1 MEIETTENF
10 GEIPSEIV
18 RKINKIEEM
27 ENSTVTVE
35 FQIIFPDIWVAN
47 IIHRSNKSKAVF
59 FSSLNMY
66 QKDSRELCYNMQDGK
81 VDGFN
86 VEEFW
91 VDARREFPD
100 KPEHFIAE
108 ILHDLFIVGWDME
121 DDEEDSPSFG
131 EPGYSELNE
140 ERELAEM
147 EENEIDEQMCKK
159 EPGVICHGCGDCEKK
174 EVI

>member
-18 RKINKIEEM
+18 RKINKIERDEK
-27 ENSTVTVE
+27 SIVIVE
-35 FQIIFPDIWVAN
+35 FQIIYPDIWVAN
-47 IIHRSNKSKAVF
+47 VIHKSRDGKSVF

-66 QKDSRELCYNMQDGK
+66 QKESRQLCFNMQDGK
-81 VDGFN
+81 VYGFE
-86 VEEFW
+86 VQEYW
-91 VDARREFPD
+91 VDAYREFPD

-121 DDEEDSPSFG
+121 DSPSFG
-131 EPGYSELNE
+131 EPGYSELDE